1 MTVST
6 AERKAF
12 YNRLYETTLRT
23 VANRGKFVE
32 DPLTLDVTYLV
43 PILDEPED
51 MASTIL
57 EELAA
62 GGWKNTYTGRLT
74 EYGITRKDWPVVLT
88 KARNKLPLAYRI
100 DRQGL
105 HLYLLDDVFG
115 NSEGG
120 VPPTASEKAAITAL
134 VKDLRDVKWNISF
147 SDVTV
152 AVAPVTASGAYAEMM
167 RKLKSKGWVYS
178 QGYIKHKNVQFVFSV
193 DAENTRFTL
202 EHRNDAYTRTPVLA
216 KMQTLALASLSRV
229 IAAIPNLESRMKDLQ
244 KVLAK
249 TNLTYYRQGEVVYVQ
264 DSLEN
269 TVREFVKAGLKDVQK
284 SWGGVT
290 TVSRIGEAY
299 FLSKEDNKT
308 KVEIYRDITRK

>member
-12 YNRLYETTLRT
+12 YNRLYESTLRS
-23 VANRGKFVE
+23 VAKRGKFVE

-43 PILDEPED
+43 PVFIEDAPAVIDE
-51 MASTIL
+51 L
-57 EELAA
+57 VAA
-62 GGWKNTYTGRLT
+62 GWKNTYTGRLT
-74 EYGITRKDWPVVLT
+74 EYGISRKDWPEVLT

-100 DRQGL
+100 DRRGL

-120 VPPTASEKAAITAL
+120 DPPTASEKAAITAL
-134 VKDLRDVKWNISF
+134 AKDLRDVKWTTSF
-147 SDVTV
+147 SDVSIIV
-152 AVAPVTASGAYAEMM
+152 EPLTASGTYAEML
-167 RKLKSKGWVYS
+167 RKLKSKGWAYS
-178 QGYIKHKNVQFVFSV
+178 QGYIKHQGVQFVFSV
-193 DAENTRFTL
+193 DAGNESTMFTL
-202 EHRNDAYTRTPVLA
+202 EHRNDNYARTPVLA
-216 KMQTLALASLSRV
+216 KMQTLATAALSRV
-229 IAAIPNLESRMKDLQ
+229 VAAIPNLESRMKDLQ

-249 TNLTYYRQGEVVYVQ
+249 TSLTYYRQGEVVYVQ

-284 SWGGVT
+284 SWGNVT

-308 KVEIYRDITRK
+308 KVEVYRDITRK

>member
-1 MTVST
+1 M
-6 AERKAF
+6 
-12 YNRLYETTLRT
+12 
-23 VANRGKFVE
+23 
-32 DPLTLDVTYLV
+32 DVTYLV
-43 PILDEPED
+43 PILDQD
-51 MASTIL
+51 GSAVI
-57 EELAA
+57 EELIAA
-62 GGWKNTYTGRLT
+62 GWKKEYTSRLT

-100 DRQGL
+100 GRRGV
-105 HLYLLDDVFG
+105 HLYLLDDVLG

-120 VPPTASEKAAITAL
+120 NPPTASEKAAITAL
-134 VKDLRDVKWNISF
+134 AKDLRDVKWTTYF
-147 SDVTV
+147 SDVSIIV
-152 AVAPVTASGAYAEMM
+152 EPVTASGTYAEML
-167 RKLKSKGWVYS
+167 RKLKSKGWTYS
-178 QGYIKHKNVQFVFSV
+178 RNYIKHKNVQFVFSI
-193 DAENTRFTL
+193 DADTENTMFTL
-202 EHRNDAYTRTPVLA
+202 EHRNDAYARTPVLA
-216 KMQTLALASLSRV
+216 KMQTLAIASLSRV